1 MSVRIISDST
11 ADYPEEIREK
21 VTVIPLTI
29 RFGDKEY
36 VDGVT
41 ITHTEFYHK
50 LETESVLPT
59 TSQATPD
66 TFSKYFAQAVEAGDS
81 VVVITIASE
90 LSGTCQSAM
99 IAAANYPGKVFVV
112 DSRNVTIGAGVL
124 VSYAVKMAEAGK
136 SAEEIADCLMN
147 ERKNVRVM
155 AVLDTL
161 EYLKRGGRVSKTVAF
176 AGGILNIKPVA
187 CVVDG
192 EIKVIG
198 KARGTKQ
205 GVEVLLKEIEKAG
218 GVDDTRPACLGYT
231 GVSGQLLDAFCEE
244 CKARKN
250 PIAELPK
257 TGIGSV
263 VGTHAGP
270 DAYAVAFFLKQ

>member
-1 MSVRIISDST
+1 MSVRIIVDST

-21 VTVIPLTI
+21 ITVVPLTI
-29 RFGDKEY
+29 HFGEAEY

-41 ITHTEFYHK
+41 ITHADFYKK
-50 LETESVLPT
+50 LETETVLPT

-66 TFSKYFAQAVEAGDS
+66 TFNKYFQQAVEAGDS
-81 VVVITIASE
+81 VVAITIAST

-99 IAAANYPGKVFVV
+99 IAAADYPGKVFVV
-112 DSRNVTIGAGVL
+112 DSTNVTIGAGVL
-124 VSYAVKMAEAGK
+124 VSLAVQMAESGK
-136 SAEEIADCLMN
+136 SAEEIANCLLE
-147 ERKNVRVM
+147 ERKNVRVLT
-155 AVLDTL
+155 VLDTL
-161 EYLKRGGRVSKTVAF
+161 EYLKRGGRISKTVAF

-192 EIKVIG
+192 EIKVVG

-205 GVEVLLKEIEKAG
+205 GTEMLLKEIEKVG
-218 GVDDTRPACLGYT
+218 GIDDTKPACLGYT
-231 GVSGQLLDAFCEE
+231 GASSQLLDAFCEE
-244 CKARKN
+244 CAARNN
-250 PIAELPK
+250 PVAKLPK

-270 DAYAVAFFLKQ
+270 GAYAVAFFLKK